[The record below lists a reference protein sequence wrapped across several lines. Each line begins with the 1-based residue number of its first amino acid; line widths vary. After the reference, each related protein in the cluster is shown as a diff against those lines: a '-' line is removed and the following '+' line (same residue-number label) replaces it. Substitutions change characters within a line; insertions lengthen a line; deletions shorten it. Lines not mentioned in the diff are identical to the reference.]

1 MKRII
6 VTSVLLCC
14 AMLMADF
21 KLDNVFSSN
30 MVLQR
35 GVPVS
40 FFGTGTPG
48 TKVKAEFKGK
58 TVEASVDAEGNWRA
72 EFPAAE
78 ADHVE
83 YTATFKDDKK
93 TVELKSLLLGDVWF
107 CSGQSN
113 MALLIGATFRRGS
126 TAQNCEEEVKNAT
139 HPELRYAGQQRRSSH
154 LKGLP
159 AALDFGGWVKSSPQH
174 AARFS
179 AVAYFFGRQLNQDL
193 NIPIGVINSSWG
205 GTSIQQWIS
214 KEGFYKS
221 GVEPE
226 ASSVRRLDKT
236 EEELDKFDAE
246 ENERYITNAKKWYDA
261 LYAAKP
267 ELAFDET
274 KLNVAEMK
282 TDDWADK
289 MAYKPG
295 IFYVRWY
302 SQSFKLNAAMKN
314 SCCVFIQNP
323 SVRCDVWLDGKHVA
337 KSRPGTGKWLKRPM
351 YIAIPKDADKEG
363 TFTLTVRA
371 EYVDRQFQGCE
382 SDLLQKTVLRNKAN
396 QTQQLKAW
404 KIKEETA
411 LVLKKDMKLPRF
423 PAFPECSHRLPHWLT
438 HLYYG
443 QVDAWTKLPIKG
455 VIWYQGCSNNGSMHY
470 YPMHKALIQ
479 DWRDKWKQPDLPF
492 IITQLAGYGA
502 RYTKDWNQ
510 YDPTIVQPYAVT
522 RDIQMQMLTLPNVGL
537 ACTIDIGENTN
548 IHPANK
554 QDVGKRLALEAERV
568 AYKMNVVS
576 QGPVFDKAVPE
587 GNALRIFFKNA
598 KGLKTSDGKAP
609 AGFAIA
615 GEDKKFVWAD
625 AKIEGENIVA
635 SSPKV
640 AAPKYV
646 RYAFINFHKDLNLQN
661 GSNLPAYPFRS
672 DAVDYSQVK

>member
-1 MKRII
+1 MKRLI
-6 VTSVLLCC
+6 VSSVLLCC

-35 GVPVS
+35 GAPIN

-58 TVEASVDAEGNWRA
+58 TVEASVDAEGNWKA

-83 YTATFKDDKK
+83 YTATFKDGKN

-113 MALLIGATFRRGS
+113 MALRIGATFRRGS
-126 TAQNCEEEVKNAT
+126 TAQNCEEEVKNST
-139 HPELRYAGQQRRSSH
+139 HPELRYAAQKLVGSH
-154 LKGLP
+154 LKPLP
-159 AALDFGGWVKSSPQH
+159 AAQEFGGWVKSSPEY

-214 KEGFYKS
+214 KEGYYNA

-226 ASSVRRLDKT
+226 ASSVRKFDKP
-236 EEELDKFDAE
+236 EEELKKFDEA
-246 ENERYITNAKKWYDA
+246 ENERYNKAMKKWYDA

-274 KLNVAEMK
+274 KINVAEIK
-282 TDDWADK
+282 TDDWATK
-289 MAYKPG
+289 LPYNPG
-295 IFYVRWY
+295 NFYVRWY
-302 SQSFKLNAAMKN
+302 SQVFKLTPAMKEN
-314 SCCVFIQNP
+314 CFVFIQNP
-323 SVRCDVWLDGKHVA
+323 PPHCDVWLNGKHVA
-337 KSRPGTGKWLKRPM
+337 KSRPGVGNWLKRPM
-351 YIAIPKDADKEG
+351 YIAIPKDADKDG
-363 TFTLTVRA
+363 SFTLTVRA
-371 EYVDRQFQGCE
+371 ELVDRVHSVLE
-382 SDLLQKTVLRNKAN
+382 NELMQKTVLRNKAN
-396 QTQQLKAW
+396 QRQALIKW
-404 KIKEETA
+404 KVKEETA
-411 LVLKKDMKLPRF
+411 LPLKKDLKLPQF
-423 PAFPECSHRLPHWLT
+423 PSVPHVAYRAPHWLT

-455 VIWYQGCSNNGSMHY
+455 VIWYQGCSNNGQLHY
-470 YPMHKALIQ
+470 YPLHKALIQ

-502 RYTKDWNQ
+502 KFTKDWNQ
-510 YDPTIVQPYAVT
+510 YDPTDVQPYAVT
-522 RDIQMQMLTLPNVGL
+522 RDIQMQMLSIPNVGL

-554 QDVGKRLALEAERV
+554 QDVGKRLALEAERI

-576 QGPVFDKAVPE
+576 QGPIFDKAVPE
-587 GNALRIFFKNA
+587 GNTLRIFFKNA

-625 AKIEGENIVA
+625 AKIDGENIIA
-635 SSPKV
+635 SSPNV

>member
-1 MKRII
+1 MKRFI
-6 VTSVLLCC
+6 VSSVLLCC

-21 KLDNVFSSN
+21 KLDSVFSSN

-35 GVPVS
+35 GTPIS

-58 TVEASVDAEGNWRA
+58 TVEASVDAEGNWKA

-83 YTATFKDDKK
+83 YTATFKDDKN

-113 MALLIGATFRRGS
+113 MALRIGATFRRGS
-126 TAQNCEEEVKNAT
+126 TAQNCEEEVKNST
-139 HPELRYAGQQRRSSH
+139 HPELRYAAQKLVGSH
-154 LKGLP
+154 MKPLP
-159 AALDFGGWVKSSPQH
+159 AAQEFGGWVKSSPEY

-214 KEGFYKS
+214 KEGYYNA

-226 ASSVRRLDKT
+226 ASSVRKFDKP
-236 EEELDKFDAE
+236 EEELKKFDEA
-246 ENERYITNAKKWYDA
+246 ENERYNKAMKKWYDA

-274 KLNVAEMK
+274 KINVAEMK
-282 TDDWADK
+282 TDDWATK
-289 MAYKPG
+289 LPYNPG
-295 IFYVRWY
+295 NFYVRWY
-302 SQSFKLNAAMKN
+302 SQVFKLTPAMKEN
-314 SCCVFIQNP
+314 CFVFIQNP
-323 SVRCDVWLDGKHVA
+323 PAHCDVWLNGKHVA
-337 KSRPGTGKWLKRPM
+337 KSRPGVGNWLKRPM

-363 TFTLTVRA
+363 SFTLTIRA
-371 EYVDRQFQGCE
+371 ELVDRVHSVLE
-382 SDLLQKTVLRNKAN
+382 NELLQKTVLRNKAN
-396 QTQQLKAW
+396 QKQALIKW
-404 KIKEETA
+404 KVKEETA
-411 LVLKKDMKLPRF
+411 LPLKKDLKLPQF
-423 PAFPECSHRLPHWLT
+423 PSVPHVAYRAPHWLT

-455 VIWYQGCSNNGSMHY
+455 VIWYQGCSNNGNMHY
-470 YPMHKALIQ
+470 YPLHKALIQ

-502 RYTKDWNQ
+502 KFTKDWNQ
-510 YDPTIVQPYAVT
+510 YDPTDVQPYAVT
-522 RDIQMQMLTLPNVGL
+522 RDIQMQMLSIPNVGL

-554 QDVGKRLALEAERV
+554 QDVGKRLALEAERI

-576 QGPVFDKAVPE
+576 QGPIFDKAVPE

-625 AKIEGENIVA
+625 AKIDGENIIA
-635 SSPKV
+635 SSPNV

-661 GSNLPAYPFRS
+661 GSSLPAYPFRS